1 MIIRFQFSEAAGEV
15 HMLRETVQM
24 GKKVTR
30 TSVIEVKESVLDFPA
45 RNPGEGS
52 YGYIDVCM
60 LSGERPN
67 LTLVT

>member
-1 MIIRFQFSEAAGEV
+1 
-15 HMLRETVQM
+15 MLRETVQM